1 MPIREPDEAASLSIQ
16 SMKIQHPKVLA
27 LAGVGVFGVAALTF
41 AQEQKPVETKE
52 PSFTMTSAD
61 FANKVTRDSAPLA
74 NAGQLTLSYADVVQR
89 ILPSVVSISTYSKK
103 GTPGRSMPEMS
114 EDDLEQL
121 PPMFREFFR
130 DWMERRGGEPGDNHP
145 PSPGGKNRQRPQQPR
160 QTGLGSG
167 MILTGDGYI
176 LTNNHVVESADQIK
190 VVIAGRGKE
199 YDAKVI
205 GTDPQTDVALIKIDG
220 TDLPHATF
228 GDSSKLR
235 VGDVVLAVGS
245 PMGLT
250 QSVTQGIVSAL
261 GRSQLGIIGR
271 RGQAGYENFIQTD
284 AAINPG
290 NSGGPLVD
298 GLGRVIG
305 INTAIETQS
314 GMFAGIGLAIPID
327 MALNIAADLLDDG
340 KVDRGFL
347 GIQMDPVDPSMADFL
362 GLKDEE
368 GVTVT
373 RVVENSPAA
382 KAGFEEGDVVVG
394 ANGEKVEEPSKLRL
408 MVSSKRPGE
417 TVKFDVV
424 RFNEQSKK
432 PERMEL
438 NAVLEKLDTDK
449 LASSGAQGGGKQ
461 AKPTGFL
468 EGVRI
473 EDVTDELRKEYTIEA
488 DVTGVVVT
496 SVEENS
502 AASKV
507 GLQEGDVILQ
517 VNRQPVKTAAEA
529 RAHKGDAGA
538 AVQLKILRAGQ
549 TKFLVIRN

>member
-1 MPIREPDEAASLSIQ
+1 
-16 SMKIQHPKVLA
+16 MKIHHPKILA
-27 LAGVGVFGVAALTF
+27 LAGVGVLSASVMAMAEEAKPAAAATE
-41 AQEQKPVETKE
+41 AKA
-52 PSFTMTSAD
+52 PSFNMTSSD
-61 FANKVTRDSAPLA
+61 FTSKVTRDSAPIT

-103 GTPGRSMPEMS
+103 GTPGRGMPEMS
-114 EDDLEQL
+114 EDDFEQL
-121 PPMFREFFR
+121 PPMFRDFFR
-130 DWMERRGGEPGDNHP
+130 DWMERRGGDQGENQPNNNP
-145 PSPGGKNRQRPQQPR
+145 RNRQRPQQPR

-167 MILTGDGYI
+167 MILTADGYI
-176 LTNNHVVESADQIK
+176 LTNNHVVENADQIK

-199 YDAKVI
+199 YEAKVI
-205 GTDPQTDVALIKIDG
+205 GTDPQTDVALIKIEG

-327 MALNIAADLLDDG
+327 MALNIAADILDDG

-394 ANGEKVEEPSKLRL
+394 ANGERVEEPSKLRL
-408 MVSSKRPGE
+408 MVSAKRPGE
-417 TVKFDVV
+417 TVKFNVV
-424 RFNEQSKK
+424 RFNEKSKK
-432 PERMEL
+432 PERLEL
-438 NAVLEKLDTDK
+438 NAVLEKLDADK
-449 LASSGAQGGGKQ
+449 LASSGGGSQGSGKS

-473 EDVTDELRKEYTIEA
+473 EDINEELRKEYTIEA
-488 DVTGVVVT
+488 EVEGVVVT

-502 AASKV
+502 AAAKV
-507 GLQEGDVILQ
+507 GLMEGDVILQ
-517 VNRQPVKTAAEA
+517 VNRQPVKSAAEA
-529 RAHKGDAGA
+529 RSHKGDAGA

-549 TKFLVIRN
+549 TKFLVIKN

>member
-1 MPIREPDEAASLSIQ
+1 LSF
-16 SMKIQHPKVLA
+16 
-27 LAGVGVFGVAALTF
+27 AGAGLLGVTAMVM
-41 AQEQKPVETKE
+41 AQETKPAETKE
-52 PSFTMTSAD
+52 AAAPAPSFKMTSAD
-61 FANKVTRDSAPLA
+61 FAEKVTRDSAPIA
-74 NAGQLTLSYADVVQR
+74 NAGQLTLRYADVVQR

-103 GTPGRSMPEMS
+103 PGAGRGMPEMN

-121 PPMFREFFR
+121 PPMFREFFK
-130 DWMERRGGEPGDNHP
+130 DWMERRGGQPNETPSTP
-145 PSPGGKNRQRPQQPR
+145 PRGRQQRPQQPR

-167 MILTGDGYI
+167 MILTADGYI
-176 LTNNHVVESADQIK
+176 LTNNHVVESADEIK

-199 YDAKVI
+199 YTAKVI
-205 GTDPQTDVALIKIDG
+205 GTDPQTDVALIKIEG

-245 PMGLT
+245 PMGLV

-261 GRSQLGIIGR
+261 GRSELGIIGR

-327 MALNIAADLLDDG
+327 MALNIAVDLLDDG

-362 GLKDEE
+362 GLKDDE

-373 RVVENSPAA
+373 RVVPDSPAD

-408 MVSSKRPGE
+408 MVSAKRPGE
-417 TVKFDVV
+417 SVKFNVV
-424 RFNEQSKK
+424 RFNEQAKK
-432 PERMEL
+432 PEKLEL
-438 NAVLEKLDTDK
+438 NATLEKLDTDK
-449 LASSGAQGGGKQ
+449 LAASGLKSGQGKES
-461 AKPTGFL
+461 AKPAGFL
-468 EGVRI
+468 EGVRV
-473 EDVTDELRKEYTIEA
+473 ENLNDELRKEYNVDAE
-488 DVTGVVVT
+488 VSGVLVT

-502 AASKV
+502 PAAKV

-517 VNRQPVKTAAEA
+517 VNRQPVKDVAEA
-529 RAHKGDAGA
+529 RSHKGDAGN
-538 AVQLKILRAGQ
+538 AVQLKVLRAGQ
-549 TKFLVIRN
+549 TKFLVIKG